1 MQLQETGRELFQL
14 NDSSKNFYMTG
25 SMGCLS
31 SFSFGI
37 ANNSSKKV
45 IAIDGD
51 GSLMMGNLSTIGCY
65 KPKNL
70 LRILLDN
77 VSHDST
83 GGQFSTSLNTDFK
96 IIAKLWIFKIFTHK
110 FKC

>member
-1 MQLQETGRELFQL
+1 
-14 NDSSKNFYMTG
+14 
-25 SMGCLS
+25 MGCLS

-51 GSLMMGNLSTIGCY
+51 GSLIMRMGNLSTIGYY

-70 LRILLDN
+70 LHILLDN

-83 GGQFSTSLNTDFK
+83 GGQFSTSLNNRFFK
-96 IIAKLWIFKIFTHK
+96 NY
-110 FKC
+110 C